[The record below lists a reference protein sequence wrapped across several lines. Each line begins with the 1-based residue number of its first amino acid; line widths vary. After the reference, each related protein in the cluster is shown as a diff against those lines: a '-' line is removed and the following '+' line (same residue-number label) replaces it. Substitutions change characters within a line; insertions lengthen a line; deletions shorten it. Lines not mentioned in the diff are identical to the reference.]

1 LHFSVVPVLLL
12 ASTRWAFLAAATVWF
27 SGWFSFSAAS
37 ESLMLQLSLS
47 LSLCCWFKG
56 VSEFRSG
63 VQDGEGDRRL
73 VGLFVCI
80 GLRSLFLFYMV
91 ILFV

>member
-1 LHFSVVPVLLL
+1 
-12 ASTRWAFLAAATVWF
+12 
-27 SGWFSFSAAS
+27 
-37 ESLMLQLSLS
+37 MLQLSLS